1 MYEDGEQ
8 HWHTLHQEQEMGT
21 LEFVD
26 EPPYRSRE
34 HYDDTTPH
42 YVTYNADTRAL
53 FLYPNVTVLE
63 DKDVAGVD
71 AFCARLAQ
79 APHYLHIP
87 RDAELVRQVFVKVGE
102 PGSTLRDLP
111 HMCSTWLS
119 KACGG

>member
-1 MYEDGEQ
+1 MCVPVRATAPVTILLLQ
-8 HWHTLHQEQEMGT
+8 HAE
-21 LEFVD
+21 
-26 EPPYRSRE
+26 
-34 HYDDTTPH
+34 
-42 YVTYNADTRAL
+42 DTRAL

>member
-1 MYEDGEQ
+1 
-8 HWHTLHQEQEMGT
+8 MGT

-102 PGSTLRDLP
+102 PGSTLLDLP
-111 HMCSTWLS
+111 HVCSYDLVGWLS